1 MGTLTLISDHQR
13 RPESLPLVYMR
24 AAWQYQI
31 VWLYACAAGLSA
43 MADEASEQLERI
55 RP

>member
-13 RPESLPLVYMR
+13 RDILPLAYMR
-24 AAWQYQI
+24 AAWQWQI
-31 VWLYACAAGLSA
+31 VFLYAYAAGLSA
-43 MADEASEQLERI
+43 MADEASAQLERL